1 MSAFRFLFLFAVAS
15 LLIAGCAYDPQ
26 ISARFT
32 TDETGQPVIGPQLP
46 LKGRST
52 AYDQDVARKRAA
64 DPLTEPSQIKN
75 KTTTVTTTT
84 TSTPAAPT
92 TKSSPSSKTPELEA
106 PALAINDDD
115 LKLPKPDKSATAS
128 GGITTP
134 APGQVEVKV
143 QESIVVDTATP
154 KVETPS
160 PAAAPAP
167 AETPATP
174 SAPAAAPT
182 PAVVEAPTP
191 TPASAPTPAAAPAPA
206 KPLGEQVAV
215 VETKLG
221 RITIE
226 LDPLAAP
233 LTVANFE
240 KLVGEGYYNG
250 TTFHRVIPDFMIQ
263 GGDPN
268 SKGEDRAIYG
278 KGGPDYTLQAEIKL
292 KHKRGSVAMARLP
305 NNVNPL
311 KSSNGS
317 QFYICV
323 IDCPFLDGEYTVF
336 GKVISGMEVVDRIS
350 MLQRDGRDNPLQR
363 VEMKITLQPRPGQ
376 IPPPPAEATPVAKPA
391 PGSLESEP
399 TKP

>member
-1 MSAFRFLFLFAVAS
+1 M
-15 LLIAGCAYDPQ
+15 GCAYDPQ
-26 ISARFT
+26 ISAQFSKEEN
-32 TDETGQPVIGPQLP
+32 DPAIIGPQIP
-46 LKGRST
+46 LKGRPST

-64 DPLTEPSQIKN
+64 DPTTEPSQIKN
-75 KTTTVTTTT
+75 KTTTVATA
-84 TSTPAAPT
+84 TSSSPAAPAK
-92 TKSSPSSKTPELEA
+92 KSAPSSKTPEANA
-106 PALAINDDD
+106 PIIANTDDD
-115 LKLPKPDKSATAS
+115 LKLPKPDKSATGS
-128 GGITTP
+128 GPIATP
-134 APGQVEVKV
+134 PPEQVEVKV
-143 QESIVVDTATP
+143 QETIVVDTTAP
-154 KVETPS
+154 KVETQP
-160 PAAAPAP
+160 AAPAP
-167 AETPATP
+167 VETPAAPSAPAPTPAPAPAVAETPAPATP
-174 SAPAAAPT
+174 
-182 PAVVEAPTP
+182 
-191 TPASAPTPAAAPAPA
+191 
-206 KPLGEQVAV
+206 KPVGEQVAV
-215 VETKLG
+215 IETKLG
-221 RITIE
+221 TITIE

-240 KLVGEGYYNG
+240 KLIGEGFYNG

-268 SKGEDRAIYG
+268 SKGEDRSTYG

-363 VEMKITLQPRPGQ
+363 LEMKVTLAPRPGQ
-376 IPPPPAEATPVAKPA
+376 IPPPPPESTPIAKPA
-391 PGSLESEP
+391 PGALDP
-399 TKP
+399 DATKP

>member
-1 MSAFRFLFLFAVAS
+1 V
-15 LLIAGCAYDPQ
+15 GCAYDPQ
-26 ISARFT
+26 ISARFAK
-32 TDETGQPVIGPQLP
+32 DEEGQPVIGPQLP
-46 LKGRST
+46 MKSRST
-52 AYDQDVARKRAA
+52 VFDENVARKRAA

-84 TSTPAAPT
+84 TSTPAAAAQAPAK
-92 TKSSPSSKTPELEA
+92 KSTASSKTPESEV
-106 PALAINDDD
+106 PALAINEDD

-128 GGITTP
+128 GGITTS

-143 QESIVVDTATP
+143 QESIVVDTSAP
-154 KVETPS
+154 KVDTQSPAAAETPAAPS
-160 PAAAPAP
+160 NPAAAPAP
-167 AETPATP
+167 A
-174 SAPAAAPT
+174 
-182 PAVVEAPTP
+182 VVETPTP
-191 TPASAPTPAAAPAPA
+191 TPSATPAAP
-206 KPLGEQVAV
+206 KPVGEQVAV

-221 RITIE
+221 SITIE

-268 SKGEDRAIYG
+268 SKGEDRATYG

-317 QFYICV
+317 QFYICI

-336 GKVISGMEVVDRIS
+336 GKVISGMEVVDRIAQ
-350 MLQRDGRDNPLQR
+350 LQRDGRDNPLQR
-363 VEMKITLQPRPGQ
+363 LEMNVTLQPRPGQ
-376 IPPPPAEATPVAKPA
+376 IPPPPAEATPIAKPA
-391 PGSLESEP
+391 PGSLDSDA

>member
-84 TSTPAAPT
+84 TSTPATPASAK
-92 TKSSPSSKTPELEA
+92 KSTSSSKTPELEA

-115 LKLPKPDKSATAS
+115 LKLPKPDQSATAS

-143 QESIVVDTATP
+143 QESIVVDTTAP

-160 PAAAPAP
+160 PAAAPA
-167 AETPATP
+167 ETPAAP

-182 PAVVEAPTP
+182 PAVVETP
-191 TPASAPTPAAAPAPA
+191 TPASAPSPAPAPTA
-206 KPLGEQVAV
+206 PKPVGEQVAV

-317 QFYICV
+317 QFYICI

-363 VEMKITLQPRPGQ
+363 LEMKVTLQPRPGQ